1 MATLE
6 LVTLEC
12 HRQHDVT
19 GLDEPKIIVDGIIV
33 WNGAIDKGAKADLR
47 PTSVHFNGRAEVT
60 LEEVTNGKVQAD
72 RRPGDHQGKRQPIV
86 GGLQDLRHVVRAVL
100 RGVVTP

>member
-12 HRQHDVT
+12 HKQHDIT
-19 GLDEPKIIVDGIIV
+19 GLDEPIVKVDGISV
-33 WNGAIDKGAKADLR
+33 WNGVLDKGAKADLR

-60 LEEVTNGKVQAD
+60 LEEASNGRSTQIGGQATIRESGNPPSVTFKTSGTWYELFIKVS
-72 RRPGDHQGKRQPIV
+72 
-86 GGLQDLRHVVRAVL
+86 
-100 RGVVTP
+100 

>member
-12 HRQHDVT
+12 HKQHDLT
-19 GLDEPKIIVDGIIV
+19 GRDEPIIKVDGITV

-60 LEEVTNGKVQAD
+60 LEEASNGKSTQ
-72 RRPGDHQGKRQPIV
+72 I
-86 GGLQDLRHVVRAVL
+86 GGEATIRENGNPSSVNFKTSGTWYELFIKVS
-100 RGVVTP
+100 

>member
-19 GLDEPKIIVDGIIV
+19 GLDEPKIIVDGITV
-33 WNGAIDKGAKADLR
+33 WNRAIDKGAKADLR
-47 PTSVHFNGRAEVT
+47 PTSVHFTGRAEVT
-60 LEEVTNGKVQAD
+60 LEEVSNGKSKQIGGQATIRENGNPPSVD
-72 RRPGDHQGKRQPIV
+72 FKTSGTWYELFFEV
-86 GGLQDLRHVVRAVL
+86 S
-100 RGVVTP
+100 

>member
-12 HRQHDVT
+12 HKQHDIT
-19 GLDEPKIIVDGIIV
+19 GLDEPKIIVDGITV
-33 WNGAIDKGAKADLR
+33 WNGVLDKGAKADLR

-60 LEEVTNGKVQAD
+60 LEEATNGKSTQIGGQATI
-72 RRPGDHQGKRQPIV
+72 RENGNPASVNFKTSGTWYELFIKV
-86 GGLQDLRHVVRAVL
+86 S
-100 RGVVTP
+100 